1 MLSSPKEASHGAHVA
16 ENLEP
21 SLEKAVPYSGPGPP
35 WVHTWSTIQLMLQE
49 SSRSGRG
56 AGEGLQARA
65 GGPSAGSG
73 AGQETASSGQGEK
86 KVAERAHFSS
96 GLGILVL
103 VQETE
108 GEGTPW
114 VIKLDGVCPAGCLGQ
129 VSGDGS
135 WKDKAGDAMGK

>member
-1 MLSSPKEASHGAHVA
+1 MRLA
-16 ENLEP
+16 ENLELL
-21 SLEKAVPYSGPGPP
+21 LEKAVPYSGPGPP
-35 WVHTWSTIQLMLQE
+35 PAHTWGTIQLMLQE
-49 SSRSGRG
+49 SSRSGRE
-56 AGEGLQARA
+56 AGEGLQDRA

-114 VIKLDGVCPAGCLGQ
+114 VIKLDGARPAGRLGQ

-135 WKDKAGDAMGK
+135 WKDEAGDAMGK